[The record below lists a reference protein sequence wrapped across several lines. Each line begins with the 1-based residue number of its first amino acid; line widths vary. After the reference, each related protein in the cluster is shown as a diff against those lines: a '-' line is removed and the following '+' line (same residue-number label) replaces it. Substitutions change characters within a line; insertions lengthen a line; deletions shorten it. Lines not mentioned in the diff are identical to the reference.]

1 MALKRG
7 QYDNF
12 HTGRGGEGN
21 VHRDKSTGR
30 ETGREHEGVL
40 KKVEHMFGG
49 GKKEGDKRGSV
60 S

>member
-21 VHRDKSTGR
+21 VHRDNKPAGQ
-30 ETGREHEGVL
+30 EHEGVL

-49 GKKEGDKRGSV
+49 GKKEGEKRGSV

>member
-21 VHRDKSTGR
+21 VHRDGKPAGQ
-30 ETGREHEGVL
+30 EHEGVL

-49 GKKEGDKRGSV
+49 GKKEGDKRGSD